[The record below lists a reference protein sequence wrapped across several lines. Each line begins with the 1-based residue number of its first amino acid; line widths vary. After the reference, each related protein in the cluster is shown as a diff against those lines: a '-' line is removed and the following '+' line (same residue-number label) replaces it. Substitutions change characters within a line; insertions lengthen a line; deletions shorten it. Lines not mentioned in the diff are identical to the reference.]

1 MNEEWLGGQMDSYGG
16 GYKVNLLRE
25 ALEPFKD
32 DNKKIVLFT
41 DR

>member
-1 MNEEWLGGQMDSYGG
+1 MSSYGG

-25 ALEPFKD
+25 AVKPFSEDKE
-32 DNKKIVLFT
+32 KIILFT